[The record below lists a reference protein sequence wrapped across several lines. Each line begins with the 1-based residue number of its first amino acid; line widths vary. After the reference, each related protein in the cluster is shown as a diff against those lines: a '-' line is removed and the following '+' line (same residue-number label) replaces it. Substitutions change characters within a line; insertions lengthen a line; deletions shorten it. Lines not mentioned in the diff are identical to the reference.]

1 MAMENFFQDVRYAL
15 RMVIKNRA
23 LTFIIVL
30 TLGLGIGANAAIFS
44 VVNSFLLRP
53 LPVKDADRLMVLAI
67 SHPGNDDPHNI
78 SYLDMRD
85 FRKGSSAFSDVC
97 AFGLGFVGLTDH
109 GTSDRITVSYVTGN
123 FFTML
128 GVKPAFGRLILPA
141 EGQTAGAD
149 PVIVLGHS
157 YWNRRFG
164 GDSSVVGR
172 AVQVNGHPFTVV
184 GVVPAEFHGAYSIAE
199 MDAYLPIGMSGM
211 ESDNAGMMTKRDAHS
226 LHVLGSLNRG
236 TPIQQAAASL
246 NVIAHQLSSQYPDT
260 DKDLKA
266 YVFPETSARPEAESS
281 RQNPIV
287 ASVFLGLVGLVLLV
301 ACVNVA
307 NILLVLSTSRQ
318 KELAIR
324 ATLGAGRARLV
335 RQMLTESVIL
345 SVLGGASGLL
355 IGIWVSRMLGSIRI
369 PGDLPFRFDF
379 SLDWRVFVY
388 VAAIAITTG
397 IVVGLMPSLR
407 ASRTNVN
414 DALREGGRSN
424 SSGAGSH
431 RMRNLLVVMQVAGSL
446 VLVIAAALFVRSLE
460 HAQSSELGFR
470 PDHVLNLS
478 MDPAQIGYDPS
489 HARAFYRELED
500 RARALP
506 GVQHASLAF
515 SIPLG
520 YYNEAANVT
529 YQGQVLRSGEKGISS
544 SYNKVGTGYFSTMGI
559 SLLEGREFTSADSEQ
574 SPHVAI
580 VNQLLANKL
589 WPGQDP
595 IGKRLNYDSSPGAYA
610 DVVGLTPNGKYG
622 FFFEEPRPFFYVPVS
637 QSYSSLRVL
646 QVRTTLPPQ
655 QLAMPLKS
663 LIRNM
668 DPNLPVYDVITMDES
683 LQGGNGFFL
692 LRMGA
697 MFAGALGL
705 LGFILAVVGVYGVV
719 SYSASQRMYEIG
731 IRLALGAQRSNVL
744 KLVVGQGLLL
754 VLVGLGIGVVVM
766 IGLSPLLRSLLF
778 GVKPY
783 DPLTYCSAVL
793 ILAAVA
799 LFACY
804 IPARRSTRIDPMLAL
819 RHE

>member
-1 MAMENFFQDVRYAL
+1 METFWQDVRYAV

-53 LPVKDADRLMVLAI
+53 LPVKDADQLMVLAI

-78 SYLDMRD
+78 SYLDMQD
-85 FRKGSSAFSDVC
+85 FRKGSTAFSDVS
-97 AFGLGFVGLTDH
+97 AFAIGFVGLTDH
-109 GTSDRITVSYVTGN
+109 GASERITVSYVTGN

-128 GVKPAFGRLILPA
+128 GVKPALGRMILPA

-164 GDSSVVGR
+164 GDPSVVGR
-172 AVQVNGHPFTVV
+172 AVDVNGRPFTII
-184 GVVPAEFHGAYSIAE
+184 GVVPTEFHGAYSVAE
-199 MDAYLPIGMSGM
+199 MDAYLPMGMSAIDS
-211 ESDNAGMMTKRDAHS
+211 ENTDIMTKRDSHS
-226 LHVLGSLNRG
+226 LHVLGSLTRG
-236 TPIQQAAASL
+236 TSIQQATASL
-246 NVIAHQLSSQYPDT
+246 NLISHQLSAQYPDT
-260 DKDLKA
+260 DNDLRA
-266 YVFPETSARPEAESS
+266 YVFRETSARPEAQSS
-281 RQNPIV
+281 RQSPLV
-287 ASVFLGLVGLVLLV
+287 AAVFLGLVGLVLLV

-345 SVLGGASGLL
+345 SSLGGAAGLV
-355 IGIWVSRMLGSIRI
+355 IGMWVSRMLGSIHL

-379 SLDWRVFVY
+379 SLDWRVFAY
-388 VAAIAITTG
+388 VAAIAIGTG

-424 SSGAGSH
+424 SSGAGGL
-431 RMRNLLVVMQVAGSL
+431 RVRNLLVVMQVAGSL

-460 HAQSSELGFR
+460 HAQGSELGFR

-478 MDPAQIGYDPS
+478 MDPAQIGYDPAHAQTFYHELEES
-489 HARAFYRELED
+489 ARAI
-500 RARALP
+500 P
-506 GVQHASLAF
+506 GVQSASLAY
-515 SIPLG
+515 SIPMS
-520 YYNEAANVT
+520 YYNSNANVT
-529 YQGQVLRSGEKGISS
+529 YQGQVLRSGEKGITAG
-544 SYNKVGTGYFSTMGI
+544 YNRIGTGYLATMGI
-559 SLLEGREFTSADSEQ
+559 QLLKGREFTPADSEMA
-574 SPHVAI
+574 PHVAI
-580 VNQLLANKL
+580 VNQLFANKL

-595 IGKRLNYDSSPGAYA
+595 IGKRFAYDSAHGVYA
-610 DVVGLTPNGKYG
+610 EVVGMTPNGKYG
-622 FFFEEPRPFFYVPVS
+622 FFFDGPEPYFYVPIS
-637 QSYSSLRVL
+637 QDYSSLRVL
-646 QVRTTLPPQ
+646 QVRTAVPPQ
-655 QLAMPLKS
+655 QLALPLKN
-663 LIRNM
+663 LIRSM
-668 DPNLPVYDVITMDES
+668 DPRLPVYDVITMDES

-697 MFAGALGL
+697 MFAGSLGL
-705 LGFILAVVGVYGVV
+705 LGLILAVVGVYGVV
-719 SYSASQRMYEIG
+719 SYSASQRTHEIG
-731 IRLALGAQRSNVL
+731 IRLALGAQRRDVL

-766 IGLSPLLRSLLF
+766 IALSPLVGNLLF

-793 ILAAVA
+793 ILSAVA
-799 LFACY
+799 LIACY
-804 IPARRSTRIDPMLAL
+804 IPARRSARIDPMLAL